1 MGPDRFEELCAEI
14 LEKNRFGRVEMLG
27 CMRAGWGA
35 EWWRAA
41 AAAAR
46 SCPDAPAAMT
56 ARAAFPALTVGC
68 WGSL

>member
-27 CMRAGWGA
+27 CMRAGSGK
-35 EWWRAA
+35 ERWRAA

-46 SCPDAPAAMT
+46 IPGVDGRVPGV
-56 ARAAFPALTVGC
+56 L
-68 WGSL
+68 